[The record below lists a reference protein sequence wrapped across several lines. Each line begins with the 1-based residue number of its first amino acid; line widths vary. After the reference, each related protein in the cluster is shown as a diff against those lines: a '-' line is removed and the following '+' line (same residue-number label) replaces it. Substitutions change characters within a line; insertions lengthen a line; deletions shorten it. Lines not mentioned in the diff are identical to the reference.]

1 MRNRDLAIGSRI
13 VGAFMIAMPV
23 LDVFVGAND
32 PGPVHAIFGFFGLA
46 SFAVGAALTI
56 AKEA

>member
-1 MRNRDLAIGSRI
+1 MRNRDFAVGSKI

-23 LDVFVGAND
+23 LDVIVGANN

-56 AKEA
+56 AREA